1 MIKKI
6 IALILLIASWQ
17 NVLAMENIIE
27 TMPENPIQGEPLI
40 IKIENVTL
48 NDIARVEFNGKSL
61 WFFNHKNTVTSF
73 YGIDLNMKPNDYE
86 IKIKME
92 DGTIFKKNIT
102 IKAREKIEAP
112 LGIPEKLG
120 GNTPTAA
127 TSLVTNLSKENA
139 LINNV
144 FSASK
149 KYWLN
154 DFRYPLE
161 KNEITDNYGYSRQ
174 TVQYSI
180 AHKGVDFRAKE
191 GTSLYSINR
200 GVVRLARNSTVY
212 GKTIAIDHGLGVIS
226 YYMHLSKIYVSEGQ
240 LVKVGENIGLSGST
254 GYAESPHLHL
264 SIKIGG
270 ISIDP
275 IIFLD
280 LLK

>member
-1 MIKKI
+1 MFF
-6 IALILLIASWQ
+6 AFGQNTFANDLDIL
-17 NVLAMENIIE
+17 
-27 TMPENPIQGEPLI
+27 TYPEEIIQGEPLI
-40 IKIENVTL
+40 IKIKNATL
-48 NDIARVEFNGKSL
+48 NDVARIEFNGKSL
-61 WFFNHKNTVTSF
+61 WFFNHEDTVTSF
-73 YGIDLNMKPNDYE
+73 YGVDLNMKPNDYE

-92 DGTIFKKNIT
+92 DGTIFKNTVT

-120 GNTPTAA
+120 GNTPVAA
-127 TSLVTNLSKENA
+127 TNLVTNLSKENA

-144 FSASK
+144 FSASR
-149 KYWLN
+149 KYWQEN
-154 DFRYPLE
+154 FRYPLE
-161 KNEITDNYGYSRQ
+161 KNEITDNYGYSRT

-191 GTSLYSINR
+191 STPVYSINR
-200 GVVRLARNSTVY
+200 GVVRLARNSTIY
-212 GKTIAIDHGLGVIS
+212 GKTIAVDHGLGVIS

-240 LVKVGENIGLSGST
+240 LVKTGQNIGLSGST

-275 IIFLD
+275 IVFLE
-280 LLK
+280 LFANN